1 MEDFLNKMDSTNK
14 MDEELEMLENF
25 DCIKPNSEMYKD
37 KKARGSKIVIIG
49 KPGSGKST
57 LLKALIHE
65 KSNVV
70 HAGIAM
76 SGSEVANDFYKE
88 FFPSLFVYEEYDED
102 VIAQVFYR
110 QKLAIKQCDD
120 DHKWICLIVDDC
132 ADNPAIFK
140 RKIQKTLFK
149 NGSHFR
155 MLYILCLQFALDM
168 PLNIRTAIDGV
179 FLFRETNLDSLKL
192 MYTNYA
198 GVIPSF
204 DLFKRLMTKY
214 TGDHNCL
221 YINNNIQ
228 SNNWKDCVFHYRA
241 NIVDESW
248 KFGSK
253 EVRQWNDDRYDPDW
267 DDETRQMD
275 QALNE
280 LTP

>member
-1 MEDFLNKMDSTNK
+1 MDQ
-14 MDEELEMLENF
+14 EELQLLENF
-25 DCIKPNSEMYKD
+25 DCIKPNWDMWTD
-37 KKARGSKIVIIG
+37 KKSRGSKIVIVG

-57 LLKALIHE
+57 LLKDLIRA
-65 KSNVV
+65 KSDIIRV
-70 HAGIAM
+70 GMAM
-76 SGSEVANDFYKE
+76 SGSESVNEFYKE
-88 FFPSLFVYEEYDED
+88 FFPPVFIYDEYDEEA
-102 VIAQVFYR
+102 IAQMFYR
-110 QKLAIKQCDD
+110 QKLAIKHSEEE
-120 DHKWICLIVDDC
+120 HKWLCLVVDDC

-149 NGSHFR
+149 NGAHFR
-155 MLYILCLQFALDM
+155 ILYILCLQFALDM

-221 YINNNIQ
+221 FINNSIQ
-228 SNNWKDCVFHYRA
+228 SNNWKDCVFYYRA
-241 NIVDESW
+241 ELVDDGW

-253 EVRQWNDDRYDPDW
+253 EVKAWNDERYNPNW
-267 DDETRQMD
+267 DDQDVAMD
-275 QALNE
+275 QALNDLIGAE
-280 LTP
+280 RTLNA